1 MGNEGKLREIGARL
15 RAARQ
20 VACYTLEQVAAMLRE
35 RGFKAT
41 KQAVSHWEAGIR
53 SVDILIVAELAKHYR
68 QSIDALVWE
77 NALSMEA
84 MQFAAQ
90 FDSLTDDQQRT
101 LRAIWMAF
109 ISDAKTGAGLPA
121 APQTHTAER

>member
-20 VACYTLEQVAAMLRE
+20 VAGYTLEQVAAMLRE

-77 NALSMEA
+77 NGSPDFHVDSFLA
-84 MQFAAQ
+84 MY
-90 FDSLTDDQQRT
+90 SLKTDFRVESED
-101 LRAIWMAF
+101 
-109 ISDAKTGAGLPA
+109 
-121 APQTHTAER
+121 